1 MGKDIKRRVWEIECN
16 CYDKS
21 GNPIFTPAIVSA
33 FLSHPANQQIFSRW
47 CWTLHDKDVY
57 APAEQEKSAAQNNG
71 VSTVITGQPK
81 TAHIHLALESHNQI
95 YATALQKCFPGL
107 GIGQIQKPKA
117 KYNQFINICI
127 YQTHEKEDQQAAGKH
142 RYDDSEVHCN
152 FNFREEVNK
161 VLAASA
167 KATGKRMKK
176 AEVDA
181 LIEQVGAGEVT
192 IDWIKQN
199 YGLSFYLDYQR
210 KFDAA
215 EQEYI
220 RQHYSIGPRINI
232 YVCPGDVANG
242 GRKGKTQLCKM
253 LARALCPSL
262 PNPKCYHLAGSDKV
276 ALQSY
281 RNQPVIIWNDM
292 RAASMLAMLGRS
304 ELLNYLE
311 PFPDKVDANIKCSS
325 VLLVNRYNIFN
336 GMEPYDTFISSIAG
350 GYVDRNSG
358 VQFVNEDSSQAY
370 GRFQFVFQVFTDK
383 IDCYINSGWLP
394 DGTDYRHFEQ
404 FCRIEA
410 NIRQIMGRY
419 DGPALEAQIS
429 TLIAPVATKIEE
441 LRANMLGNKINDP
454 AHVHPEDVPV
464 VLTPE
469 QAWEQDLSDYEQAA
483 ADRAAEEY
491 DARFGTPPEPDWQ
504 SIDVYAEY
512 QARKELGEPVTF
524 YYSSHNSVLAF
535 SHGMFSNHKY
545 EPLEWTDPSLPCEER
560 EQLKQKQLQFLETW
574 LAEEEELRQQYAQ
587 KLAVQ
592 AQPMTQI
599 RYTGADRQY

>member
-1 MGKDIKRRVWEIECN
+1 MGKDIKRRVWEIESN
-16 CYDKS
+16 CYDRN
-21 GNPIFTPAIVSA
+21 GNPIFTSAIVSA
-33 FLSHPANQQIFSRW
+33 FLSHPTNQQLFSRW

-57 APAEQEKSAAQNNG
+57 TQEEQEKSAAQNNG
-71 VSTVITGQPK
+71 IPTVIANQSK

-127 YQTHEKEDQQAAGKH
+127 YQTHEKEDQQVAGKH

-152 FNFREEVNK
+152 FNFREEANK

-176 AEVDA
+176 AEIDA
-181 LIEQVGAGEVT
+181 LVEQVGAGEVT

-220 RQHYSIGPRINI
+220 RQHYNIGPRINI

-262 PNPKCYHLAGSDKV
+262 PNTKCYHLAGSDKV

-281 RNQPVIIWNDM
+281 KNQSVIIWNDM

-358 VQFVNEDSSQAY
+358 IQFVNEDSSQAY
-370 GRFQFVFQVFTDK
+370 GRFQFVFQVFADK

-394 DGTDYRHFEQ
+394 DGTDYRHFEK
-404 FCRIEA
+404 FCRIES
-410 NIRQIMGRY
+410 NIRQMMGRY
-419 DGPALEAQIS
+419 DGPALDAQIS
-429 TLIAPVATKIEE
+429 ALVSPVVKKIEE
-441 LRANMLGNKINDP
+441 LRADMLGRKINDP
-454 AHVHPEDVPV
+454 AQVRPEDIPV

-483 ADRAAEEY
+483 ADRAAAEY
-491 DARFGTPPEPDWQ
+491 EAKFGMPIEPDWQ
-504 SIDVYAEY
+504 SIEVYAEY
-512 QARKELGEPVTF
+512 QARKKLGEPVKF
-524 YYSSHNSVLAF
+524 LYCPHNSMLAF
-535 SHGMFSNHKY
+535 SSGMFFNNKY
-545 EPLEWTDPSLPCEER
+545 MPLDWLKPGLQPETQ
-560 EQLKQKQLQFLETW
+560 EQLKQKQIKILEKW
-574 LAEEEELRQQYAQ
+574 LAEEERLKQQYEQ
-587 KLAVQ
+587 KLTVQ
-592 AQPMTQI
+592 THQLPRM
-599 RYTGADRQY
+599 RYTGEDRQY

>member
-1 MGKDIKRRVWEIECN
+1 MSKDIKRRVWEIESN
-16 CYDKS
+16 CYDKN
-21 GNPIFTPAIVSA
+21 GNPIFTSAIVSA
-33 FLSHPANQQIFSRW
+33 FLSHPANQRLFSRW

-57 APAEQEKSAAQNNG
+57 APAEQEKSAAKNNG
-71 VSTVITGQPK
+71 VPTVIAGQPK

-350 GYVDRNSG
+350 GYVDRSSG
-358 VQFVNEDSSQAY
+358 IQFVNEDSSQAY
-370 GRFQFVFQVFTDK
+370 GRFQFVFQVFADK

-394 DGTDYRHFEQ
+394 DGTDYRHFEK
-404 FCRIEA
+404 FCRIES
-410 NIRQIMGRY
+410 NIRQMMGRY
-419 DGPALEAQIS
+419 DGPALDAQIS
-429 TLIAPVATKIEE
+429 ALVSPVVKKIEE
-441 LRANMLGNKINDP
+441 LRADMLGCKINDP
-454 AHVHPEDVPV
+454 AQVRPEDIPV

-483 ADRAAEEY
+483 ADRAAAEY
-491 DARFGTPPEPDWQ
+491 EAKFGTPIEPDWQ
-504 SIDVYAEY
+504 SIEVYAEY
-512 QARKELGEPVTF
+512 QARKKLGEPVKF
-524 YYSSHNSVLAF
+524 LYCPHNSMLAF
-535 SHGMFSNHKY
+535 SSGMFFNNKY
-545 EPLEWTDPSLPCEER
+545 MPLDWLKPGLQPETQ
-560 EQLKQKQLQFLETW
+560 EQLKQKQIKILEKW
-574 LAEEEELRQQYAQ
+574 LAEEERLKQQYEQ
-587 KLAVQ
+587 KLTVQ
-592 AQPMTQI
+592 THQLPRM
-599 RYTGADRQY
+599 RYTGEDRQY